1 MTKSRRETLAD
12 ILAEAEKLKMYRL
25 DGTTYCEKCDNLVVR
40 IQSALIDVNVED
52 LSADEIE
59 IIKSIKEKVISEKPH
74 FVFFILRVGSK
85 KDTIKNI
92 NEIKV
97 SG

>member
-1 MTKSRRETLAD
+1 MVTQARCEALAE

-40 IQSALIDVNVED
+40 IQNALTDVSVED

-59 IIKSIKEKVISEKPH
+59 IIKSIKEKVVSEE
-74 FVFFILRVGSK
+74 VFAKSSSILRNPKEWLG
-85 KDTIKNI
+85 TL
-92 NEIKV
+92 NE
-97 SG
+97 

>member
-40 IQSALIDVNVED
+40 IQSTLTDVNVED

-59 IIKSIKEKVISEKPH
+59 IIKSIKEKVISEE
-74 FVFFILRVGSK
+74 VFAKSSSILRNPKEWLG
-85 KDTIKNI
+85 TL
-92 NEIKV
+92 NE
-97 SG
+97 

>member
-40 IQSALIDVNVED
+40 IQFALIDVNVED

-59 IIKSIKEKVISEKPH
+59 IIKSIKEKVISEEL
-74 FVFFILRVGSK
+74 FAQSSSILRNPKEWLG
-85 KDTIKNI
+85 TL
-92 NEIKV
+92 NE
-97 SG
+97 

>member
-40 IQSALIDVNVED
+40 IQFALIDVNVED
-52 LSADEIE
+52 LSADEID
-59 IIKSIKEKVISEKPH
+59 IIKSIKEKVISEE
-74 FVFFILRVGSK
+74 VFAQSSSILRNPKEWLGAL
-85 KDTIKNI
+85 
-92 NEIKV
+92 NE
-97 SG
+97 

>member
-1 MTKSRRETLAD
+1 VVTQARCEALAE

-40 IQSALIDVNVED
+40 IKNALTDVSVED

-59 IIKSIKEKVISEKPH
+59 IIKSIKEKVVSEE
-74 FVFFILRVGSK
+74 VFAKSSSILRNPKEWLG
-85 KDTIKNI
+85 TL
-92 NEIKV
+92 NE
-97 SG
+97 

>member
-1 MTKSRRETLAD
+1 MTQARCEALAD

-25 DGTTYCEKCDNLVVR
+25 DGATYCQKCDDLVVR

-59 IIKSIKEKVISEKPH
+59 IIKSIKEKVISEEL
-74 FVFFILRVGSK
+74 FAQSSSILRNPKEWLG
-85 KDTIKNI
+85 TL
-92 NEIKV
+92 NE
-97 SG
+97 